1 MYFICTAANVVA
13 FRQLIVS
20 SPFRNA
26 CNKEDVCLTP
36 DMQVLD
42 II

>member
-1 MYFICTAANVVA
+1 MYFIYTAANVA

-36 DMQVLD
+36 DMQVFD